1 MEEIK
6 YCKIHH
12 AADLSSTQTFSK
24 EEAAKA
30 KAFHET
36 FEEYCVTPL
45 AKLTNLAESLG
56 VKDFYVKDESY
67 RFGLNAFKA
76 LGGTYCVGKCVE
88 EHKAAG
94 DDSQLTFVTATDG
107 NHGRGIAW
115 AAAKQGHKSVVYM
128 PHGSAQERLDNIRK
142 AGADASI
149 TDLNYD
155 DAVRFA
161 NSQAEKYG
169 WIMVQD
175 TAREG
180 YEKYPTWIMQGYT
193 TMALEA
199 VEQLGGVK
207 PTHVFLQA
215 GVGAMSG
222 AVTGFLANYY
232 GDENRPKIV
241 IVEPDAADCI

>member
-1 MEEIK
+1 MSEIK
-6 YCKIHH
+6 YCKIHS
-12 AADLSSTQTFSK
+12 AAVPAGTDTFSK

-36 FEEYCVTPL
+36 FDEYCVTPL
-45 AKLTNLAESLG
+45 AKLPALAESLG
-56 VKDFYVKDESY
+56 VKGFYVKDESY

-115 AAAKQGHKSVVYM
+115 AATKQGHKSVVYM
-128 PHGSAQERLDNIRK
+128 PHGSAQERLENIKK

-175 TAREG
+175 TAWDG
-180 YEKYPTWIMQGYT
+180 
-193 TMALEA
+193 
-199 VEQLGGVK
+199 
-207 PTHVFLQA
+207 
-215 GVGAMSG
+215 
-222 AVTGFLANYY
+222 
-232 GDENRPKIV
+232 
-241 IVEPDAADCI
+241 